1 MRTLNLTI
9 IWNVPFS
16 EDNLRPVEGKV
27 NLEGREREKPGG
39 WEKGK
44 NGREREGGKEGD
56 EEEKKRGKE
65 MLDERKRSSVEAE
78 ELVADYQL
86 AMMIGSQLAA
96 EKAPRQL
103 ACLSLPCYT
112 PYTTRYT
119 LHALRCIRYRLLQ
132 LAVFY
137 DHERPTT
144 CWQWMPL

>member
-1 MRTLNLTI
+1 M
-9 IWNVPFS
+9 
-16 EDNLRPVEGKV
+16 
-27 NLEGREREKPGG
+27 RERKERK
-39 WEKGK
+39 
-44 NGREREGGKEGD
+44 REREGGKEGD

-144 CWQWMPL
+144 C

>member
-1 MRTLNLTI
+1 MNLTI

-27 NLEGREREKPGG
+27 NLEDREREKPGG